1 MIGLTDLMEEQIKT
15 TLVMAAAGV
24 FTESLR
30 LLKNTAGKNKKRWVR
45 AVYDAAFW
53 ISAAFVISMFL
64 YYCSYGRV
72 TFHGAAGFWQAFY
85 CGKKYAVI

>member
-64 YYCSYGRV
+64 YYCSYPC
-72 TFHGAAGFWQAFY
+72 TDYITAYFFPQ
-85 CGKKYAVI
+85 